1 MSNVSASQGDTLTAD
16 SIITIFGAIITVAG
30 AIFTLGEARK
40 AKNYSNQ
47 IKVDVEKVSL
57 MRITESLYRC
67 QEEVRKLPRDQA
79 KIPRG
84 FKIEDALDRIWPHFD
99 QILSSHVLSGN
110 NTSIRQKVIEAQG
123 LLRTYEI
130 NSTQP
135 AIDPFNVQCLI
146 QESLSEIN
154 TKVFKLDGK
163 A

>member
-1 MSNVSASQGDTLTAD
+1 M
-16 SIITIFGAIITVAG
+16 ITIFGAI
-30 AIFTLGEARK
+30 FTLDQARK
-40 AKNYSNQ
+40 AKDYSDQ

-67 QEEVRKLPRDQA
+67 QEEVRKLPRDQT

-84 FKIEDALDRIWPHFD
+84 FKINDALDRIWPHFD

-110 NTSIRQKVIEAQG
+110 NAAIRQKVLEAQG
-123 LLRTYEI
+123 RLRNYERNNI
-130 NSTQP
+130 VP
-135 AIDPFNVQCLI
+135 AIDPFDVQCLL

-154 TKVFKLDGK
+154 SKVFKLDGK

>member
-1 MSNVSASQGDTLTAD
+1 MTAD
-16 SIITIFGAIITVAG
+16 SIITILGAMITIAG
-30 AIFTLGEARK
+30 ALFTLDQARK
-40 AKNYSNQ
+40 AKDYSDQ

-67 QEEVRKLPRDQA
+67 QEEVRKLPRDQTNV
-79 KIPRG
+79 PRG
-84 FKIEDALDRIWPHFD
+84 FKIKDALERIWPHFD
-99 QILSSHVLSGN
+99 HILSSHVLSGN
-110 NTSIRQKVIEAQG
+110 NAAIRQKVMDAQG

-135 AIDPFNVQCLI
+135 AIDPFDVQCLI

-154 TKVFKLDGK
+154 SKVYKLDGK

>member
-1 MSNVSASQGDTLTAD
+1 MTPD
-16 SIITIFGAIITVAG
+16 SIISICGALITIGG
-30 AIFTLGEARK
+30 AIFTLNQAK
-40 AKNYSNQ
+40 AAKNYSDQ

-84 FKIEDALDRIWPHFD
+84 FKIKEALERIWPHFD
-99 QILSSHVLSGN
+99 QILSSHVLSGSN
-110 NTSIRQKVIEAQG
+110 ATIRQKVVDAQG
-123 LLRTYEI
+123 LLRTYET
-130 NSTQP
+130 NNTQQTV
-135 AIDPFNVQCLI
+135 DPFNAQCLL

-154 TKVFKLDGK
+154 SKVFKLDGK

>member
-1 MSNVSASQGDTLTAD
+1 MTPD
-16 SIITIFGAIITVAG
+16 SIITILGAIITIGG
-30 AIFTLGEARK
+30 AIFTLDQARK
-40 AKNYSNQ
+40 AKNYSDQ

-84 FKIEDALDRIWPHFD
+84 FKIKEALERIWPHFD
-99 QILSSHVLSGN
+99 QILSSHVLSGDN
-110 NTSIRQKVIEAQG
+110 VAIRQKVIDAQS
-123 LLRTYEI
+123 LLKTYEI
-130 NSTQP
+130 NNTQT
-135 AIDPFNVQCLI
+135 AVDPFDAQCLL

-154 TKVFKLDGK
+154 SKVFKLDGK

>member
-1 MSNVSASQGDTLTAD
+1 M
-16 SIITIFGAIITVAG
+16 ITIAG
-30 AIFTLGEARK
+30 ALFTLDQARK
-40 AKNYSNQ
+40 AKDYSDQ

-67 QEEVRKLPRDQA
+67 QEEVRKLPRDQTNV
-79 KIPRG
+79 PRG
-84 FKIEDALDRIWPHFD
+84 FKIKDALERIWPHFD
-99 QILSSHVLSGN
+99 HILSSHVLSGN
-110 NTSIRQKVIEAQG
+110 NAAIRQKVMDAQG

-135 AIDPFNVQCLI
+135 AIDPFDVQCLI

-154 TKVFKLDGK
+154 SKVYKLDGK

>member
-1 MSNVSASQGDTLTAD
+1 MTPD
-16 SIITIFGAIITVAG
+16 SIITICGAIITICG
-30 AIFTLGEARK
+30 ALFALDQANK
-40 AKNYSNQ
+40 AKRYSAQ

-67 QEEVRKLPRDQA
+67 QEEVRKLPRDQT

-84 FKIEDALDRIWPHFD
+84 FNIKDALERIWPHFD
-99 QILSSHVLSGN
+99 QILSSHVLSGGN
-110 NTSIRQKVIEAQG
+110 AAIRQKVVDAQG

-130 NSTQP
+130 NNAQQ
-135 AIDPFNVQCLI
+135 AVDPFTAQCLL

-154 TKVFKLDGK
+154 SKVFKLDGK

>member
-1 MSNVSASQGDTLTAD
+1 MNPD
-16 SIITIFGAIITVAG
+16 SIITIAGAVITIAG
-30 AIFTLGEARK
+30 AIFTLNQAKK
-40 AKNYSNQ
+40 AKNYSDQ

-84 FKIEDALDRIWPHFD
+84 FKIKEALERIWPHFD

-110 NTSIRQKVIEAQG
+110 NLAIRQKVADAQVNLRSYEANNA
-123 LLRTYEI
+123 T
-130 NSTQP
+130 SP
-135 AIDPFNVQCLI
+135 IDPFDVQCLL

-154 TKVFKLDGK
+154 SKVFKLDGK
-163 A
+163 I